1 MEKLKRTIETYVP
14 ACEQEERD
22 REIMLRFLKSNGD
35 CLTRDNQIAH
45 FTASSW
51 IINESRDK
59 VLMAYHNIYDS
70 WAWTGGH
77 ADGEADL
84 LQVAIREAKEETGI
98 EKMKAVKDEPCSL
111 EIITV
116 EGHIK
121 RGAYVASHL
130 HLHLTYLLEA
140 DDRQELTIKAD
151 ENSDVRWIYI
161 SELDKCVSEPWMMKW
176 VYKKLMKL

>member
-1 MEKLKRTIETYVP
+1 MENRVFPVSYTHLDVYKR
-14 ACEQEERD
+14 Q
-22 REIMLRFLKSNGD
+22 
-35 CLTRDNQIAH
+35 
-45 FTASSW
+45 
-51 IINESRDK
+51 
-59 VLMAYHNIYDS
+59 
-70 WAWTGGH
+70 
-77 ADGEADL
+77 
-84 LQVAIREAKEETGI
+84 
-98 EKMKAVKDEPCSL
+98 
-111 EIITV
+111 V

-130 HLHLTYLLEA
+130 HLNLTYLLEA